1 MLGGLSVFFCFFLLK
16 DNFFP
21 NERRRARVHEVTRLI
36 SVVTLVCS
44 HATFFYFLV
53 LFFEPSCWVTV
64 FFVPFFLLV
73 YSIVYATSLITN
85 LGEQYSLTFV
95 DKTKKQQK
103 DDHVILVNENRPG
116 TINICLNIGCVV
128 WKPWH

>member
-1 MLGGLSVFFCFFLLK
+1 MLAC
-16 DNFFP
+16 D
-21 NERRRARVHEVTRLI
+21 
-36 SVVTLVCS
+36 
-44 HATFFYFLV
+44 FFYFLV

-64 FFVPFFLLV
+64 FFCSFFLLV

-95 DKTKKQQK
+95 DKKKKKKQQQK

-116 TINICLNIGCVV
+116 TVNICLYYWMCFLCGSLGTEG
-128 WKPWH
+128 